1 MHGMPF
7 NSLNEVEE
15 CFELVDLFIRLQAI
29 VDRNEILWAS
39 MMPKNKDF
47 QKILQF
53 FV

>member
-29 VDRNEILWAS
+29 VDRNEIL
-39 MMPKNKDF
+39 
-47 QKILQF
+47 
-53 FV
+53 

>member
-15 CFELVDLFIRLQAI
+15 FFELADLFIRLQAI
-29 VDRNEILWAS
+29 VDRNEILWVS
-39 MMPKNKDF
+39 MMPKNKGF
-47 QKILQF
+47 QIILRL

>member
-15 CFELVDLFIRLQAI
+15 FFELADLCIRLQAI

-39 MMPKNKDF
+39 MMPENKYF
-47 QKILQF
+47 RIILDL